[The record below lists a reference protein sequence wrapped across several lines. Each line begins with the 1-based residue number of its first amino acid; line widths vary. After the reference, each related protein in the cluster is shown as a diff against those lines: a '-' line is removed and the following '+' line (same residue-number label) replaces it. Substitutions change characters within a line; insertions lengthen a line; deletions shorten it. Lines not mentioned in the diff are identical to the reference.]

1 MARFDGRRLSWFRV
15 GVLLIGASALTFTA
29 LSGWRW
35 FEDARA
41 ADDGAASF
49 AAYVDV
55 AVTPQFAFEEPISA
69 AARDVVL
76 SFVVASPG
84 APCTPSWG
92 RDYPLDSA
100 SNELDLDRRVAR
112 LRQNKGDISVS
123 FGGAANSELATV
135 CSDENALLAAYRAV
149 VNRYDVRTID
159 IDLEGS
165 ALTDPMA
172 NARRARVLNK
182 LQQERAEEH
191 KKLAVW
197 LTLPVTPTGLSTEAR
212 STVAATLKGGVELSG
227 VNMMTMNY
235 GASRLTSQSMAVA
248 SIAALEASHRQ
259 LGGIYA
265 DAGDPIGPATMWN
278 RMGAT
283 PMVGQNDLPGEIFSL
298 ADARA
303 LNAFARDKGI
313 ARLSMWSLNRD
324 RSCGANYPDIRVV
337 SNSCSGV
344 DQGGL
349 TFAATLRS
357 GLNDGNQLSAK
368 RSVGT
373 PTPLAPMALPSDDP
387 ATSPYAIWDSEQTYV
402 EGTRVVRHRNVYMA
416 KWWTQ
421 GDVPD
426 DPTVDEFS
434 TPWQL
439 VGPVLPGEK
448 PIVNTKLPA
457 GTYPKWNA
465 GKVYTKGERV
475 MFDGIAFAAKW
486 WSQGDIPAE
495 RSSQSDPSPWIQLT
509 EAQLRKAA
517 AAADSQSR

>member
-15 GVLLIGASALTFTA
+15 GVLVIAASALTFTA

-41 ADDGAASF
+41 ADGRMSF

-55 AVTPQFAFEEPISA
+55 AVTPQLAFEEPVSA

-76 SFVVASPG
+76 SFIVASP
-84 APCTPSWG
+84 AEPCTPSWG
-92 RDYPLDSA
+92 RDYSLDSA

-135 CSDENALLAAYRAV
+135 CSDEDALLVAYRDV
-149 VNRYDVRTID
+149 VNRYDVRMID
-159 IDLEGS
+159 IDLEGA
-165 ALTDPMA
+165 ALTDPLA
-172 NARRARVLNK
+172 NARRARVLK
-182 LQQERAEEH
+182 ELQQERAKER
-191 KKLAVW
+191 KKLTVW
-197 LTLPVTPTGLSTEAR
+197 LTLPVAPTGLSTEAR
-212 STVAATLKGGVELSG
+212 SAVAATLKGGVKLSG
-227 VNMMTMNY
+227 VNMMTMDY
-235 GASRLTSQSMAVA
+235 GASRPASQSMAAA
-248 SIAALEASHRQ
+248 SIAALNASHRQ
-259 LGGIYA
+259 LGGIYS
-265 DAGDPIGPATMWN
+265 DAGDPIGPATIWKH
-278 RMGAT
+278 MGAT
-283 PMVGQNDLPGEIFSL
+283 PMVGQNDLAGEIFSL

-313 ARLSMWSLNRD
+313 TRLSMWSLNRD

-349 TFAATLRS
+349 TFAAILRS
-357 GLNDGNQLSAK
+357 GFNDGNRLSAEH
-368 RSVGT
+368 SVGA
-373 PTPLAPMALPSDDP
+373 PTPLAPMALPSDVP
-387 ATSPYAIWDSEQTYV
+387 ATSPYAVWNSEQTYV
-402 EGTRVVRHRNVYMA
+402 EGTRIVRHRNVYMA

-448 PIVNTKLPA
+448 PLVSTKLPA
-457 GTYPKWNA
+457 GAYPKWDA

-475 MFDGIAFAAKW
+475 MFDRIAFAAKW

-517 AAADSQSR
+517 AGANNQSR

>member
-15 GVLLIGASALTFTA
+15 GVLVVGFSALVFTT

-41 ADDGAASF
+41 ADDSTASF

-55 AVTPQFAFEEPISA
+55 AVTPQFAFEEPSSA

-76 SFVVASPG
+76 SFVVASPT

-135 CSDENALLAAYRAV
+135 CSDEGALLAAYRDV

-159 IDLEGS
+159 IDLEGA
-165 ALTDPMA
+165 ALTDSSA
-172 NARRARVLNK
+172 NARRARVLKK
-182 LQQERAEEH
+182 LQQERAKEH
-191 KKLAVW
+191 KKLKVW
-197 LTLPVTPTGLSTEAR
+197 LTLPVAPTGLSAEAR
-212 STVAATLKGGVELSG
+212 SAVATTLKGGLQLSG
-227 VNMMTMNY
+227 VNVMTMDF
-235 GASRLTSQSMAVA
+235 GASRSKSQSMAA
-248 SIAALEASHRQ
+248 TSIAALNATHRQ
-259 LGGIYA
+259 LGDIYSG
-265 DAGDPIGPATMWN
+265 AGDPIGPATLWR

-283 PMVGQNDLPGEIFSL
+283 PMIGQNDLAGEIFSL
-298 ADARA
+298 DDARA
-303 LNAFARDKGI
+303 VNAFARDKGI

-324 RSCGANYPDIRVV
+324 RSCSTNYPDIRVV

-344 DQGGL
+344 DQGAL
-349 TFAATLRS
+349 TFATVLHG
-357 GLNDGNQLSAK
+357 GLDGNNALSAEHPADEPTLL
-368 RSVGT
+368 T
-373 PTPLAPMALPSDDP
+373 PMVDPSDDP
-387 ATSPYAIWDSEQTYV
+387 ATSPYAIWTSEQTYV
-402 EGTRVVRHRNVYMA
+402 EGTRIVRHRNVYMA

-426 DPTVDEFS
+426 DPTVDESS

-439 VGPVLPGEK
+439 VGPVLLGEK
-448 PIVNTKLPA
+448 PIVSTKLPA

-475 MFDGIAFAAKW
+475 MFDGTAFAAKW
-486 WSQGDIPAE
+486 WTQSDIPAE

-517 AAADSQSR
+517 AGGDNQSH

>member
-15 GVLLIGASALTFTA
+15 GVLLVGVSALIFTA

-41 ADDGAASF
+41 ADDSTASF

-55 AVTPQFAFEEPISA
+55 AVTPQLAFEKPVSI
-69 AARDVVL
+69 AARNVVL
-76 SFVVASPG
+76 AFVVASPT
-84 APCTPSWG
+84 APCKPSWG
-92 RDYPLDSA
+92 RDYSLDDA
-100 SNELDLDRRVAR
+100 SSDLDLDRRVAR

-123 FGGAANSELATV
+123 FGGALNSELATV
-135 CSDENALLAAYRAV
+135 CSDEDALLTAYRDV

-159 IDLEGS
+159 LDLEGA
-165 ALTDPMA
+165 ALTDSPA
-172 NARRARVLNK
+172 SARRARVLKK
-182 LQQERAEEH
+182 LQQERAKEH
-191 KKLAVW
+191 KNLKVW
-197 LTLPVTPTGLSTEAR
+197 LTLPVAPTGLTPEAR
-212 STVAATLKGGVELSG
+212 STVVATLKGGVELSG
-227 VNMMTMNY
+227 INVMTMDY
-235 GASRLTSQSMAVA
+235 GTSRPKSQSMAAA
-248 SIAALEASHRQ
+248 SIAALNASHHQ
-259 LGGIYA
+259 LGDIYSDA
-265 DAGDPIGPATMWN
+265 DDPIGPATLWK
-278 RMGAT
+278 RMGVT
-283 PMVGQNDLPGEIFSL
+283 PMIGQNDVAGEIFSL

-324 RSCGANYPDIRVV
+324 RSCGSNYPDIRVV

-349 TFAATLRS
+349 TFAKILHG
-357 GLNDGNQLSAK
+357 GLDNSNQLSADD
-368 RSVGT
+368 SAGA
-373 PTPLAPMALPSDDP
+373 PTPLAPRALPSDDP
-387 ATSPYAIWDSEQTYV
+387 AKSPYPIWRSDQTYV
-402 EGTRVVRHRNVYMA
+402 EGTHIVRHRNVYMT

-434 TPWQL
+434 SPWEL

-448 PIVNTKLPA
+448 PMASTKLPA
-457 GTYPKWNA
+457 ETYPKWDA

-475 MFDGIAFAAKW
+475 IFDGIAFAAKW
-486 WSQGDIPAE
+486 WTQGDIPAE

-509 EAQLRKAA
+509 DAQLRVAA
-517 AAADSQSR
+517 ASANK